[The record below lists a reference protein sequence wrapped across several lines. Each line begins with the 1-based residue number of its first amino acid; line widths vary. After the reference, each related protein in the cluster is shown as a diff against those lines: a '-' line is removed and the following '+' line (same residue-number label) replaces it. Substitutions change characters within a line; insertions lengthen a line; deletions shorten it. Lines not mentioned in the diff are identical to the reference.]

1 MSGNQGQGALASGF
15 VFAAL
20 LSSALGAAAGKT
32 LFPLVGAEGVTA
44 LRLGFS
50 ALILAWIGKPWRQAF
65 DRSLLATVAVYGVSL
80 GLMNILI
87 YQAFARLPLGIAVAV
102 EVTGPLAVAL
112 GYSRRMADVLW
123 LAAAVAGLALLIPLR
138 MDDTVDRVGLLF
150 AGGAATCW
158 ALYIVFGRR
167 FAALAPARAVSLG
180 MITAASIG
188 VPFGVLNAHGN
199 LLAWHIA
206 VVGLGVAMLSSIL
219 PYLLEMRAFRILSP
233 RVAGILL
240 STAPAIS
247 AAVGAVLLGE
257 QLSLQQWAAVFLIM
271 SSSAGCALSSRGER
285 GV

>member
-1 MSGNQGQGALASGF
+1 M
-15 VFAAL
+15 FAAL

-32 LFPLVGAEGVTA
+32 LFPMVGAEGVTA

-50 ALILAWIGKPWRQAF
+50 ALVLAWIGKPWRQAF

-102 EVTGPLAVAL
+102 EVTGPLAVTL
-112 GYSRRMADVLW
+112 VHSRRMADILW

-138 MDDTVDRVGLLF
+138 TDDAVDPIGLLF
-150 AGGAATCW
+150 AAGAATCW

-167 FAALAPARAVSLG
+167 FAALTPTRAVSLG

-188 VPFGVLNAHGN
+188 VPFGVLNAHGS
-199 LLAWHIA
+199 LLAWHVA
-206 VVGLGVAMLSSIL
+206 VVGLGVALLSSIL
-219 PYLLEMRAFRILSP
+219 PYLLEMRAFRMLPP
-233 RVAGILL
+233 RIAGILL

-247 AAVGAVLLGE
+247 AAVGALVLGE
-257 QLSLQQWAAVFLIM
+257 HLSLQQWAGVVLIM
-271 SSSAGCALSSRGER
+271 SSSAGCALSSSSEK